1 MVDPEVYPL
10 VDYHSMNRAAGH
22 RDGDGDDDGVGHD
35 GAAGT
40 GGVGTGAVATGVGGN
55 GQRHP
60 QTTSADPDG
69 DFVVIDHRSD
79 DVQDHYL
86 NAEDLVAAGL
96 LGPEHDPLIGDQ
108 RPGGSPPRRR
118 HRVRSTLL
126 GAFGVVILL
135 VVVGLTYVRH
145 QVSPGGHP
153 GSKVAVV
160 VPPNSSSAKI
170 GSLLATKG
178 IIKDG
183 GLFPYYVKIKGA
195 ASLLPGTY
203 KLAKNESYGSV
214 VASLEAGPPKVYV
227 RLTVPEG
234 YTLADI
240 AQRIAGLSSLHL
252 SAQKFLDAANHGTVR
267 SPYEAPGS
275 NNLEGLLFPATYD
288 IATGMSEVDVLEKMV
303 GAFNDEAS
311 QLGLAQD
318 AAALHVTPYDV
329 VKVASIVEREAK
341 LDPDRGPVASSIY
354 NRLAKAMTLGADST
368 LVYALRKADPKVNIA
383 TIDYNQ
389 ANPFNTRLNKGLPP
403 TPIANS
409 GLPSLRAAAKPPS
422 TNYLYFVEVSPNG
435 QLGFASTNAGF
446 QGLENQCKA
455 VKLC

>member
-1 MVDPEVYPL
+1 M
-10 VDYHSMNRAAGH
+10 VDYHSG
-22 RDGDGDDDGVGHD
+22 GDG
-35 GAAGT
+35 AGT
-40 GGVGTGAVATGVGGN
+40 T
-55 GQRHP
+55 P
-60 QTTSADPDG
+60 DPDY
-69 DFVVIDHRSD
+69 VVIDD
-79 DVQDHYL
+79 NATDVQDHYL

-96 LGPEHDPLIGDQ
+96 LGPEHDPLIHEQ
-108 RPGGSPPRRR
+108 QVAPPVRRGR
-118 HRVRSTLL
+118 HRVRSTML
-126 GAFGVVILL
+126 GVFGIVILL
-135 VVVGLTYVRH
+135 VVVGLFYVRG
-145 QVSPGGHP
+145 QISPGGQP

-160 VPPNSSSAKI
+160 IPPHSSSAKI
-170 GSLLATKG
+170 GSLLAKDG

-195 ASLLPGTY
+195 GTLLPGTY
-203 KLAKNESYGSV
+203 QLARNESYGNV
-214 VASLEAGPPKVYV
+214 VAGLEAGPPKVHV

-234 YTLADI
+234 YTMADI
-240 AQRIAGLSSLHL
+240 AQRITSLPGMHL
-252 SAQKFLDAANHGTVR
+252 SAQKFLAAAEDGIVR
-267 SPYEAPGS
+267 SPYEPPGS
-275 NNLEGLLFPATYD
+275 NNLEGLVFPATYD
-288 IATGMSEVDVLEKMV
+288 ISTTMTEVDVLEKMV

-329 VKVASIVEREAK
+329 VRVASIVEREAK

-354 NRLAKAMTLGADST
+354 NRLAQSMTLGADST
-368 LVYALRKADPKVNIA
+368 LVYALRKANPGVNIV

-389 ANPFNTRLNKGLPP
+389 KNPFNTRLNKGLPP
-403 TPIANS
+403 TPIANP

-422 TNYLYFVEVSPNG
+422 TNYLYFVEISPNG